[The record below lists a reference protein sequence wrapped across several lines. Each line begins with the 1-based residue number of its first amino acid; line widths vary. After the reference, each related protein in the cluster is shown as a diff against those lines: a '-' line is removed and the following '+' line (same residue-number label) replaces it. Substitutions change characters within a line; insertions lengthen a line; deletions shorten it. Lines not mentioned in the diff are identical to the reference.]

1 MEKEL
6 LGYESIDLYKPHIAT
21 ELKTLLQ
28 HQLLPSVGHSCEKS
42 LDLLSQFMNCKFSG
56 PCPDD
61 CNIGQKLIVQG
72 CEPLPR
78 NLARLSAIKLNS
90 DCAGS
95 SDIMSGYETRM
106 KQRETGQSSSSA
118 EQREAESIAASTGA
132 FSLLS
137 DPHAPHPFPF
147 SIEGSTHEELTLP
160 KEFPVLLSHL
170 SSSIVD
176 LFFLSEKGGITWVEF
191 LKGYMKCSGRT
202 VSSASLNNLL
212 RLFGTLSV
220 KAGLPEKL
228 QVVSDEEDSKISGV
242 LLPVDLLMLLS
253 MCWIMWW
260 DSKKLWASSSL
271 GDSGLPNVTH
281 LVLSAIDFCSEADK
295 QLDLWEKS
303 ILDLDIQLPVAKI
316 VMWALKTLPS
326 LADCF
331 GQFVHARLFYIAAHE
346 YSTNEDIRIILS
358 QSSSPCG
365 YTSGYCL
372 LDAIIQDENKWKNL
386 SKWTFSCDI
395 SAKEMSVGH
404 LLNSGRAWALSL
416 TLRGT
421 LSEEISKACFPS
433 AAEEVDDYLL
443 YRSSLH
449 GKGLNRFWSNVEGY
463 NGPLLIL
470 ISAHEVNN
478 DARRWIIGVLIQQ
491 GLENYETFYGTSAC
505 RTCFWRILGNERIFV
520 DEDFAKVTVRHHA
533 CDKTYHH
540 GPLYPDQGYLPV
552 EASVIDV
559 EILGLGGKRA
569 RDIQS
574 SYKKREELF
583 IEQRRKVDLNSFGN
597 WEDSPEKM
605 MMDMVSDPNRRA
617 MS

>member
-1 MEKEL
+1 M
-6 LGYESIDLYKPHIAT
+6 
-21 ELKTLLQ
+21 
-28 HQLLPSVGHSCEKS
+28 
-42 LDLLSQFMNCKFSG
+42 
-56 PCPDD
+56 
-61 CNIGQKLIVQG
+61 
-72 CEPLPR
+72 
-78 NLARLSAIKLNS
+78 
-90 DCAGS
+90 
-95 SDIMSGYETRM
+95 
-106 KQRETGQSSSSA
+106 GQSSSTEQMSP

-132 FSLLS
+132 LTNLQKAFSLLS
-137 DPHAPHPFPF
+137 DSQTNSIPIHSLQKCFRF
-147 SIEGSTHEELTLP
+147 SIEGSTNEELTVP

-176 LFFLSEKGGITWVEF
+176 LFFLSEKGGVSWIEF
-191 LKGYMKCSGRT
+191 LKGYIKCSGRT
-202 VSSASLNNLL
+202 VSSASLNSLL
-212 RLFGTLSV
+212 RLFGTISV
-220 KAGLPEKL
+220 KAGLPEKM
-228 QVVSDEEDSKISGV
+228 QVVSDEEDSKISGF
-242 LLPVDLLMLLS
+242 LSPVDLQMLLS

-260 DSKKLWASSSL
+260 DSKKLRASSSL
-271 GDSGLPNVTH
+271 GDSGLPDVTH
-281 LVLSAIDFCSEADK
+281 LVLSAVDSCAEADK
-295 QLDLWEKS
+295 KLDLWENSS

-316 VMWALKTLPS
+316 IIWALKTVPS

-331 GQFVHARLFYIAAHE
+331 GQFVHARLCYLAPHKEKLEQA
-346 YSTNEDIRIILS
+346 DL
-358 QSSSPCG
+358 
-365 YTSGYCL
+365 
-372 LDAIIQDENKWKNL
+372 
-386 SKWTFSCDI
+386 FSHDI
-395 SAKEMSVGH
+395 SAKEMTAGH

-421 LSEEISKACFPS
+421 LSEEMSKACFPS

-478 DARRWIIGVLIQQ
+478 DAKRWIIGVLIEQ
-491 GLENYETFYGTSAC
+491 GLENHDKFYGTSGSLYSISPVFNVFTPSGKEKNFVYSHLHA
-505 RTCFWRILGNERIFV
+505 TVKYDAHPKPVGLAFGGSSGNERIFV

-552 EASVIDV
+552 EALIMDV
-559 EILGLGGKRA
+559 EVLGLGGKRA

-583 IEQRRKVDLNSFGN
+583 TEQRRKVDLNSFGN

-605 MMDMVSDPNRRA
+605 MMDMISNPNRVRREER
-617 MS
+617 

>member
-6 LGYESIDLYKPHIAT
+6 LGYVSIDLYKPHIAT

-42 LDLLSQFMNCKFSG
+42 LDLYVSVHELQVGLQSFPDSLWKNISEKSYSWSGLACK
-56 PCPDD
+56 
-61 CNIGQKLIVQG
+61 
-72 CEPLPR
+72 

-95 SDIMSGYETRM
+95 SDIMRGYETRM
-106 KQRETGQSSSSA
+106 KQRETGQSSSSSA
-118 EQREAESIAASTGA
+118 AQREAESIAASTEA

-137 DPHAPHPFPF
+137 DPHAHSIPTHSLQKCFRF
-147 SIEGSTHEELTLP
+147 SIEGSTHEELTLA

-191 LKGYMKCSGRT
+191 LKGYIKCSGRT

-220 KAGLPEKL
+220 KAGLPKKL
-228 QVVSDEEDSKISGV
+228 QVVSDEEDSKISGF
-242 LLPVDLLMLLS
+242 LLPVDLQMLLS

-260 DSKKLWASSSL
+260 DSKKLWASSSS
-271 GDSGLPNVTH
+271 GDSGLPNVSH

-295 QLDLWEKS
+295 KLDLWEKS
-303 ILDLDIQLPVAKI
+303 IFYLDIQLPVAKI
-316 VMWALKTLPS
+316 VMWALKTVPS

-331 GQFVHARLFYIAAHE
+331 GQFVHARLFYIAAHKE
-346 YSTNEDIRIILS
+346 KLEQVDLF
-358 QSSSPCG
+358 
-365 YTSGYCL
+365 L
-372 LDAIIQDENKWKNL
+372 H
-386 SKWTFSCDI
+386 DI
-395 SAKEMSVGH
+395 SAKEMSIGH

-449 GKGLNRFWSNVEGY
+449 GKGLNRCWSNVEGY

-478 DARRWIIGVLIQQ
+478 DARRWIIGVLMV
-491 GLENYETFYGTSAC
+491 LFTLTRGTC
-505 RTCFWRILGNERIFV
+505 QLKLRL
-520 DEDFAKVTVRHHA
+520 
-533 CDKTYHH
+533 
-540 GPLYPDQGYLPV
+540 
-552 EASVIDV
+552 
-559 EILGLGGKRA
+559 
-569 RDIQS
+569 
-574 SYKKREELF
+574 
-583 IEQRRKVDLNSFGN
+583 
-597 WEDSPEKM
+597 
-605 MMDMVSDPNRRA
+605 
-617 MS
+617 